1 MLSPW
6 FDKKHNMETDSFL
19 LTVNPNADSVTSE
32 NLSALWT
39 LEWTTEREILFLMEN
54 GLPGQPSG
62 PVRQKIDVDAKTLSN
77 IMLFGKDS
85 LFEVASTI
93 DPEVSITRSIS
104 TIVVAC
110 PMPHALIE

>member
-6 FDKKHNMETDSFL
+6 FVKSITQNPFL
-19 LTVNPNADSVTSE
+19 FSSTVNPNADSVTSQS
-32 NLSALWT
+32 LSALWT

-85 LFEVASTI
+85 FFEVASTI
-93 DPEVSITRSIS
+93 DPEVSKIYSIS
-104 TIVVAC
+104 TRFVAC
-110 PMPHALIE
+110 PMP